1 MKKLLIVMSFFI
13 FTSCSITKDSMEDI
27 TIYTTIYPIEYITNK
42 LYSNYSEVLSVYP
55 NQKIELSDKLLE
67 NYSKGDLFIYNGLS
81 DEKDYAVKM
90 LNNNKNLMIVDS
102 SMGMEYSSEE
112 IELWINPSNFLMLA
126 QNIRNGMKEYIT
138 SIYLKNE
145 IDKNYEQI
153 RIEVSEL
160 DAEFKLTVENG
171 NNNTILIGNDSLL
184 FLEKYNLNIFS
195 LSNKNLSDK
204 NLNDAKAFIK
214 DNKIKYIL
222 LFEKDVLDEK
232 INSLLTEFK
241 LEKIYFHDLTNI
253 SETEKNNNENYI
265 TIMNDNINVLK
276 KKLYE

>member
-195 LSNKNLSDK
+195 LSNKNVSDK